1 MNSLRTPADRGHAV
15 AAIRPARSRRRAAAL
30 AVAAVACVAVAATVA
45 AAAGGGPALTGGGK
59 PAGSRP
65 AGGGPPGGR
74 PLPADGGLAAR
85 GLAVRGA
92 RSGSGTSHALSVI
105 TGPAATVE
113 LQAAPGQVTI
123 VGSDTGVV
131 TLTGK
136 MNWAGHAPVAV
147 ARLDRVA
154 GVLRLSYRCATA
166 SPCTG
171 NYRLAVPWRTAV
183 MLRAPS
189 GHVVISG
196 LAGPLR
202 ITARHVDVSAT
213 GLRSPSLRAAI
224 TSGHLSATFAAA
236 PRHIAVTL
244 ISAQATLRLPPSAGY
259 AIRARVTAGYVH
271 TGIPQN
277 DSAARTITVRIHSGE
292 LELLS
297 R

>member
-1 MNSLRTPADRGHAV
+1 V
-15 AAIRPARSRRRAAAL
+15 AL

-45 AAAGGGPALTGGGK
+45 AAAGGAPALTVGGK
-59 PAGSRP
+59 PP
-65 AGGGPPGGR
+65 AVR
-74 PLPADGGLAAR
+74 ALPADGGLAAR
-85 GLAVRGA
+85 GTQ
-92 RSGSGTSHALSVI
+92 SGSGTSHAISVI

-131 TLTGK
+131 TLTGQ
-136 MNWAGHAPVAV
+136 MNWAGRAPVAM

-154 GVLRLSYRCATA
+154 GLLRLSYRCATA

-183 MLRAPS
+183 MLREPS

-196 LAGPLR
+196 LAGPLS
-202 ITARHVDVSAT
+202 ITASQVDISAT

-236 PRHIAVTL
+236 PRHIAVAL
-244 ISAQATLRLPPSAGY
+244 VSAQATLRLPPSAGY
-259 AIRARVTAGYVH
+259 AIRARVTAGYLHVA
-271 TGIPQN
+271 IPRN
-277 DSAARTITVRIHSGE
+277 DSAARTIAVRIDSGE
-292 LELLS
+292 LELLT

>member
-1 MNSLRTPADRGHAV
+1 MQPLRTPGDPGHVTSAP
-15 AAIRPARSRRRAAAL
+15 RPARSRRRAAAL
-30 AVAAVACVAVAATVA
+30 VLGAVACVAVAATVA
-45 AAAGGGPALTGGGK
+45 AAAGGG
-59 PAGSRP
+59 
-65 AGGGPPGGR
+65 
-74 PLPADGGLAAR
+74 LAAR
-85 GLAVRGA
+85 GT
-92 RSGSGTSHALSVI
+92 RSGSGTSHAISVI

-136 MNWAGHAPVAV
+136 MNWAGRAPVGT
-147 ARLDRVA
+147 ARLDRIA
-154 GVLRLSYRCATA
+154 GVLRLSYRCAAA

-183 MLRAPS
+183 VLREPS

-202 ITARHVDVSAT
+202 ITARHVDISAT

-224 TSGHLSATFAAA
+224 TSGHMSATFAAA
-236 PRHIAVTL
+236 PRHIAIAL

-259 AIRARVTAGYVH
+259 AIRAEVTAGYVH

-277 DSAARTITVRIHSGE
+277 DSAARTIAVRIDSGE

>member
-1 MNSLRTPADRGHAV
+1 MNSLRPPADRGHA
-15 AAIRPARSRRRAAAL
+15 ASAPRPARSRRRAAAL

-45 AAAGGGPALTGGGK
+45 AAAGGGPGLTGGGS
-59 PAGSRP
+59 PAGR
-65 AGGGPPGGR
+65 A
-74 PLPADGGLAAR
+74 LPADGGLAAR
-85 GLAVRGA
+85 GTQ
-92 RSGSGTSHALSVI
+92 SGSGTSHAISVI

-131 TLTGK
+131 TLTGQ
-136 MNWAGHAPVAV
+136 MNWTGHAPVAV

-154 GVLRLSYRCATA
+154 GLLRLSYRCAAA

-183 MLRAPS
+183 MLREPS

-202 ITARHVDVSAT
+202 ITASHVDISAT

-244 ISAQATLRLPPSAGY
+244 TSAQATLRLPPSAGY
-259 AIRARVTAGYVH
+259 AIRARVTAGYMHV
-271 TGIPQN
+271 GIPRN
-277 DSAARTITVRIHSGE
+277 DSAARTIAVRIDSGE
-292 LELLS
+292 LELLT

>member
-1 MNSLRTPADRGHAV
+1 MNSPRTPADRGY
-15 AAIRPARSRRRAAAL
+15 AASAPGPARSRRRAAAL
-30 AVAAVACVAVAATVA
+30 ALAAVACVAVAATVA
-45 AAAGGGPALTGGGK
+45 AAAVGGPSLTGAGRLAGGSQ

-65 AGGGPPGGR
+65 PAGRG
-74 PLPADGGLAAR
+74 LPADGGLAAH
-85 GLAVRGA
+85 GT
-92 RSGSGTSHALSVI
+92 RSGGGTSHAISVI

-136 MNWAGHAPVAV
+136 MNWAGHAPAGT
-147 ARLDRVA
+147 ARLNRIA
-154 GVLRLSYRCATA
+154 GVLRLSYRCAAA

-183 MLRAPS
+183 MLREPS

-202 ITARHVDVSAT
+202 ITARHVDISAT

-236 PRHIAVTL
+236 PRHIAIAL
-244 ISAQATLRLPPSAGY
+244 ISAQATLRLPPAAGY
-259 AIRARVTAGYVH
+259 AIRTQVTAGYVH
-271 TGIPQN
+271 TAIPQN
-277 DSAARTITVRIHSGE
+277 DSAADAIAVRIDSGE

>member
-1 MNSLRTPADRGHAV
+1 MNSLRTPADRGY
-15 AAIRPARSRRRAAAL
+15 AASAPRPAWSRRRAAAL

-45 AAAGGGPALTGGGK
+45 AAAGGGPSLTGGGS
-59 PAGSRP
+59 PAGR
-65 AGGGPPGGR
+65 A
-74 PLPADGGLAAR
+74 LPADGGLAA
-85 GLAVRGA
+85 GGTQ
-92 RSGSGTSHALSVI
+92 SGSGTSHAISVI

-123 VGSDTGVV
+123 VGSGTGVV
-131 TLTGK
+131 TLTGQ

-154 GVLRLSYRCATA
+154 GLLRLSYQCAA
-166 SPCTG
+166 GSPCTG

-183 MLRAPS
+183 MLREPS

-196 LAGPLR
+196 LAGPLG
-202 ITARHVDVSAT
+202 ITASHVDISAT

-236 PRHIAVTL
+236 PRHIAVALT
-244 ISAQATLRLPPSAGY
+244 SAQATLRLPPSAGY
-259 AIRARVTAGYVH
+259 AIRARVTGGYMHVA
-271 TGIPQN
+271 IPRN
-277 DSAARTITVRIHSGE
+277 DSAARTIAVRIDSGE
-292 LELLS
+292 LELLT

>member
-1 MNSLRTPADRGHAV
+1 MKSLRTPADRDY
-15 AAIRPARSRRRAAAL
+15 AAAAPRPARSRRRAAAL
-30 AVAAVACVAVAATVA
+30 AAGAVACVAVAATVA
-45 AAAGGGPALTGGGK
+45 AAAGGGPALTG
-59 PAGSRP
+59 AGRL
-65 AGGGPPGGR
+65 AGGSLSAGGR
-74 PLPADGGLAAR
+74 PPASRSLPADGGLAAR
-85 GLAVRGA
+85 GT
-92 RSGSGTSHALSVI
+92 RSGSGTWHAISVI

-147 ARLDRVA
+147 ARLDRIA
-154 GVLRLSYRCATA
+154 GVLRLSYRCAAA

-183 MLRAPS
+183 MLREPS

-202 ITARHVDVSAT
+202 ITARHVDISAT
-213 GLRSPSLRAAI
+213 GLRSPSLRAVI

-236 PRHIAVTL
+236 PRRIAIAL
-244 ISAQATLRLPPSAGY
+244 ISAQATFRLPPSAGY
-259 AIRARVTAGYVH
+259 AISQQVTAGYVH
-271 TGIPQN
+271 VAIPQ
-277 DSAARTITVRIHSGE
+277 DASAARTIAVRIDSGE